1 LSFLFIG
8 IGMAVQTHRST
19 IREMYT
25 FISERLYFNRP
36 DMSVQ
41 GESANAALLLSLL
54 TALIGGKALIIGEP
68 GLGKTTAAEYI
79 CSLLY
84 CLPLGVLWSG
94 GVSGH
99 PEQTEE
105 KIVGRPNL
113 GKLNQGEEVVVW
125 STFARLPVKIVDE
138 INRLPE
144 TKQSLILD
152 GLERGK
158 WEYLN
163 QALINDE
170 FCLFATANYQDQG
183 TNTLVPPLLDRFD
196 IVVESKHPGANI
208 ASVIGQSAARD
219 TLLRH
224 AESENALLEA
234 LHATRTAPTLDD
246 LAPLQQHFARV
257 VHERCGVVML
267 SRSERQTVR
276 QEIAS
281 LEMTLEAN
289 ALLRMALAELSF
301 CCKYGQK
308 RSNDVCDEGC
318 HYTGYLCYEVRNCA
332 SNRLPASV
340 CRYAQALA
348 WWCGSARVE
357 VEHVR
362 TILPYALAHRAQWRE
377 SYLLARDR
385 ERRQEPLLIHAAR
398 HATASV
404 LQRFH
409 EQRHDILA
417 SLGTAARVLDGED
430 LQLPQGD
437 HPLYSEIRRDL
448 GLELA

>member
-1 LSFLFIG
+1 
-8 IGMAVQTHRST
+8 MAVKDRRG
-19 IREMYT
+19 IVRDMYT

-36 DMSVQ
+36 DLQ
-41 GESANAALLLSLL
+41 LPGESANATLLLSVL

-68 GLGKTTAAEYI
+68 GLGKTTASEYI
-79 CSLLY
+79 CALLY
-84 CLPLGVLWSG
+84 CLPLGVIWSG
-94 GVSGH
+94 EVGGH

-158 WEYLN
+158 WEYLS
-163 QALINDE
+163 QGLINDE

-208 ASVIGQSAARD
+208 AALIGQASARETILRD
-219 TLLRH
+219 T
-224 AESENALLEA
+224 ESETAFFEA
-234 LHATRTAPTLDD
+234 LQKMKTPHNPAE
-246 LAPLQQHFARV
+246 LAPLHAQFAAVVQQ
-257 VHERCGVVML
+257 RCNLVLL
-267 SRSERQTVR
+267 SHTERQAVR
-276 QEIAS
+276 QDIAA
-281 LEMTLEAN
+281 LPLTPEAN
-289 ALLRMALAELSF
+289 ALLRMVLAELSF

-308 RSNDVCDEGC
+308 RSSEVCDEGC

-332 SNRLPASV
+332 SNRLPGSV
-340 CRYAQALA
+340 YRYAQALA
-348 WWCGSARVE
+348 WWLGSPQVD
-357 VEHVR
+357 VEHLRAV
-362 TILPYALAHRAQWRE
+362 LPYTLAHRTQWRE
-377 SYLLARDR
+377 SYLLARER
-385 ERRQEPLLIHAAR
+385 ERRQEPLLLHAAR
-398 HATASV
+398 HATAAIC
-404 LQRFH
+404 QRFH

-417 SLGTAARVLDGED
+417 SLSLAARVFDGED
-430 LQLPQGD
+430 VPPPHGD

-448 GLELA
+448 GLD